1 MVSLTEAPSRYE
13 EAGGELGLYL
23 RLLRWSGLIDW
34 ERGFV
39 SSLYDR
45 YPAPLTEKQSFH
57 LYKIIRKYL
66 ASHDAA

>member
-23 RLLRWSGLIDW
+23 RLLRWSGLSDW

-45 YPAPLTEKQSFH
+45 YPAPHRE
-57 LYKIIRKYL
+57 RP
-66 ASHDAA
+66 